1 MEKTAIERVRSSE
14 RIIGTMVRMVRN
26 PSLASIAKAAGLDF
40 IMLDM
45 EHGSYS
51 LETVEDIARVARLCG
66 LGIFA
71 RVPSLDRAYVSRVM
85 DAGVQGVMV
94 PMISSAE
101 EAKKFVGWARYEP
114 IGNRGLSSNGGLTD
128 YQGMRMDAPSF
139 MARQNS
145 MTLAIAQIETKES
158 IDCIDEIAAV
168 DGIDV
173 LLIGPNDLSISLGLP
188 GKILDPLVLEA
199 IEKVAASAEK
209 HNKLFSIHGNDALLA
224 LWKDRMQMVMTSLDI
239 EVMTQGFSALAKK
252 YK

>member
-1 MEKTAIERVRSSE
+1 MEKTAVEKVKENEKIV
-14 RIIGTMVRMVRN
+14 GTMVRMTRN
-26 PSLASIAKAAGLDF
+26 PSIASIAKASGLDF

-51 LETVEDIARVARLCG
+51 LETVEDIAKVARLCG

-85 DAGVQGVMV
+85 DAGVEAVMV
-94 PMISSAE
+94 PMVSSAK
-101 EAKKFVGWARYEP
+101 EARKLVGWARYEP

-128 YQGMRMDAPSF
+128 YQGMGMDAPSF
-139 MARQNS
+139 MAKQNKK
-145 MTLAIAQIETKES
+145 TLTIAQIETKEA
-158 IDCIDEIAAV
+158 IECIDEIAAIE
-168 DGIDV
+168 GLDV

-188 GKILDPLVLEA
+188 GKVFDPKVQDA
-199 IEKVAASAEK
+199 IRKVADSAERHGK
-209 HNKLFSIHGNDALLA
+209 IFSIHGGDDLLA

-239 EVMTQGFSALAKK
+239 NVLSQGFSALAKK